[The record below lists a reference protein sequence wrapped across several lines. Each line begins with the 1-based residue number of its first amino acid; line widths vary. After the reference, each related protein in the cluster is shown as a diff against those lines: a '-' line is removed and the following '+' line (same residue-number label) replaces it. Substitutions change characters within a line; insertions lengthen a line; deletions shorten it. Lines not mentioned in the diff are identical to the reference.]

1 MLLYLWAHRNK
12 KGPAIRVPT
21 LVLRLKVRR
30 GRLERDVVE
39 VIDLVI
45 VDEEG
50 RSGGN
55 VQSPTEVPYT
65 NLLNL
70 RGRPPALLPE
80 QFFDL
85 PYFLEENVDTFVF
98 HQTDAA
104 LAAVVAAP
112 LPGEAVVDDDN
123 LAVAGH
129 VSPKGISLISHTP
142 TMRTCTVVSF

>member
-1 MLLYLWAHRNK
+1 MNKVLGAQGPKDPDPNFLHLLGFA
-12 KGPAIRVPT
+12 
-21 LVLRLKVRR
+21 
-30 GRLERDVVE
+30 
-39 VIDLVI
+39 
-45 VDEEG
+45 
-50 RSGGN
+50 
-55 VQSPTEVPYT
+55 
-65 NLLNL
+65 
-70 RGRPPALLPE
+70 PALLPE
-80 QFFDL
+80 LDLDL